1 MKKMKNKVLKMSFIM
16 LNILFI
22 IPSIIYLI
30 QNKTVFGYNI
40 YYNFFIT
47 EQISKMLSTS
57 IYLLIFVTI
66 FVIYLKVIKQKE
78 IFKNI
83 KQILI
88 FIAIISFIYM
98 FMLPWT
104 SSDIFYYM
112 GVGELDGV
120 YHQNPYYITMEEF
133 YGQNKE
139 NIDDEIL
146 EQGANNYW
154 ADTTVVY
161 GPIAQ
166 LIFKICSTISFKNID
181 IALLVYKLVNICV
194 HIGSCYLIYKITNR
208 KKFALIY
215 GINPFILLEG
225 IGNVHNDI
233 IIVFFVLLTLY
244 FLIKKKNIYLSIVF
258 LAIATGIKYFTIL
271 LLPVIILYHFRNE
284 KKLEKRFF
292 RCIQY
297 GLMFLVIFILEYV
310 IYFKDASVFFAMMVQ
325 TERYSKSIY
334 SALMQK
340 NVNLLVYVRSSMC
353 VLFIMYYLKMFIDLI
368 TEKDIKIYKIMK
380 KYNIALILFILIL
393 TNCQQWYLMWLFA
406 TIMWQKSYIING
418 IIGGSIITEIANSIY
433 MFKTE
438 SYLYDTYFIGI
449 IIILFIIAQSEQWG
463 QSLKFKMNKRDTP

>member
-1 MKKMKNKVLKMSFIM
+1 MKNKVLKMSFII
-16 LNILFI
+16 LNLLFI
-22 IPSIIYLI
+22 IPSLIYLI

-47 EQISKMLSTS
+47 EQINKILSTS
-57 IYLLIFVTI
+57 IYLLIFITI
-66 FVIYLKVIKQKE
+66 FIIYLLIIKQKE

-83 KQILI
+83 KQIILFVVI
-88 FIAIISFIYM
+88 TSFIYM

-120 YHQNPYYITMEEF
+120 YHQNPYYMTMEDF
-133 YGQNKE
+133 YEQNKE

-146 EQGANNYW
+146 EKGANNYW
-154 ADTTVVY
+154 ANTTVVY

-244 FLIKKKNIYLSIVF
+244 FLIKKKNIYLSILF

-284 KKLEKRFF
+284 KKLGKRFL

-297 GLMFLVIFILEYV
+297 GIIFLVIFLLEY
-310 IYFKDASVFFAMMVQ
+310 IMYFKDLNVLFAMMAQ
-325 TERYSKSIY
+325 TERYAKSIY
-334 SALMQK
+334 SVIIQK
-340 NVNLLVYVRSSMC
+340 NVDLLIYIRASICM
-353 VLFIMYYLKMFIDLI
+353 LFILYYLKMFMDLL
-368 TEKDIKIYKIMK
+368 TEKEIKIYTIMR
-380 KYNIALILFILIL
+380 KYNIAIILFILIL
-393 TNCQQWYLMWLFA
+393 TNFQQWYLIWLFA
-406 TIMWQKSYIING
+406 TMMWQKSYMIRG
-418 IIGGSIITEIANSIY
+418 IISISAITEIANSIY
-433 MFKTE
+433 MFKAE
-438 SYLYDTYFIGI
+438 SYLYDTYFVGI
-449 IIILFIIAQSEQWG
+449 IVVLFIIAQFCTMG
-463 QSLKFKMNKRDTP
+463 TVLKVQNAQKGHS

>member
-1 MKKMKNKVLKMSFIM
+1 MKNKILKMSFII
-16 LNILFI
+16 LNLLFI
-22 IPSIIYLI
+22 IPSLIYLI

-47 EQISKMLSTS
+47 EQINKILSTS
-57 IYLLIFVTI
+57 IYLLIFITI
-66 FVIYLKVIKQKE
+66 FIIYLLIIKQKE

-83 KQILI
+83 KQIILFVVI
-88 FIAIISFIYM
+88 TSFIYM

-120 YHQNPYYITMEEF
+120 YHQNPYYMTMEDF
-133 YGQNKE
+133 YEQNKE

-146 EQGANNYW
+146 EKGANNYW
-154 ADTTVVY
+154 ANTTVVY

-244 FLIKKKNIYLSIVF
+244 FLIKKKNIYLSILF

-284 KKLEKRFF
+284 KKLGKRFL

-297 GLMFLVIFILEYV
+297 GIIFLVIFLLEY
-310 IYFKDASVFFAMMVQ
+310 IMYFKDLNVLFAMMAQ
-325 TERYSKSIY
+325 TERYAKSIY
-334 SALMQK
+334 SVIIQK
-340 NVNLLVYVRSSMC
+340 SPDYLVYIRASICM
-353 VLFIMYYLKMFIDLI
+353 LFILYYLKMFIDIL
-368 TEKDIKIYKIMK
+368 TEKNIKIYKIMK
-380 KYNIALILFILIL
+380 KYNISIILFLLIL
-393 TNCQQWYLMWLFA
+393 TNFQQWYLIWLFA
-406 TIMWQKSYIING
+406 TMMWQKSYMIRG
-418 IIGGSIITEIANSIY
+418 IISISAITEIANSIY
-433 MFKTE
+433 MFKAE
-438 SYLYDTYFIGI
+438 SYLYDTYFVGI
-449 IIILFIIAQSEQWG
+449 IVVLFIIAQFCTMG
-463 QSLKFKMNKRDTP
+463 TVLKVQNAQKGHFLE

>member
-1 MKKMKNKVLKMSFIM
+1 MKNKALKISFII
-16 LNILFI
+16 LNLLFI

-30 QNKTVFGYNI
+30 QNKTMLGYNL

-47 EQISKMLSTS
+47 NQINKILSTS
-57 IYLLIFVTI
+57 IYLAIFVTI
-66 FVIYLKVIKQKE
+66 FIIYIMIIKQKE
-78 IFKNI
+78 MFKNI
-83 KQILI
+83 KQITL
-88 FIAIISFIYM
+88 FIAVTSFIYV

-120 YHQNPYYITMEEF
+120 YHQNPYYITMKDF
-133 YGQNKE
+133 YEQNKE
-139 NIDDEIL
+139 NINDEVL

-154 ADTTVVY
+154 ANTTVVY

-166 LIFKICSTISFKNID
+166 LIFKVCSTVSFKNIN
-181 IALLVYKLVNICV
+181 IALLIYKLVNICV
-194 HIGSCYLIYKITNR
+194 HVGSCYLIYKITNR

-244 FLIKKKNIYLSIVF
+244 FLIKKKNIYLSILF

-284 KKLEKRFF
+284 RKLEKRFL

-297 GLMFLVIFILEYV
+297 GIMFLIIFILEY
-310 IYFKDASVFFAMMVQ
+310 IMYFNDGNVFFAMMVQ
-325 TERYSKSIY
+325 TERYAKSIY
-334 SALMQK
+334 SVIIQK
-340 NVNLLVYVRSSMC
+340 SPNYLVYIRASMC
-353 VLFIMYYLKMFIDLI
+353 VLFILYYLKMFIDLL

-380 KYNIALILFILIL
+380 KYNIAIILFLLIL
-393 TNCQQWYLMWLFA
+393 TNFQQWYLTWLFA
-406 TIMWQKSYIING
+406 TIMWQKSYMIKS
-418 IIGGSIITEIANSIY
+418 IIGLSAITEIANSIY
-433 MFKTE
+433 MFKVE
-438 SYLYDTYFIGI
+438 SYLYDTYFVGI
-449 IIILFIIAQSEQWG
+449 IVVLFMIAQLSIV
-463 QSLKFKMNKRDTP
+463 FKVKDNNKQIN

>member
-1 MKKMKNKVLKMSFIM
+1 MKNKILKMSFII
-16 LNILFI
+16 LNLLFI
-22 IPSIIYLI
+22 IPSLIYLI
-30 QNKTVFGYNI
+30 QNKTIFGYNI

-47 EQISKMLSTS
+47 EQINKILSTS
-57 IYLLIFVTI
+57 IYLLIFITI
-66 FVIYLKVIKQKE
+66 FIIYLLIIKQKE

-83 KQILI
+83 KQIILFVVI
-88 FIAIISFIYM
+88 TSFIYM

-120 YHQNPYYITMEEF
+120 YHQNPYYMTMEDF
-133 YGQNKE
+133 YEQNKE

-146 EQGANNYW
+146 EKGANNYW
-154 ADTTVVY
+154 ANTTVVY

-244 FLIKKKNIYLSIVF
+244 FLIKKKNIYLSILF

-284 KKLEKRFF
+284 KKLGKRFL

-297 GLMFLVIFILEYV
+297 GIIFLVIFLLEY
-310 IYFKDASVFFAMMVQ
+310 IMYFKDLNVLFAMMAQ
-325 TERYSKSIY
+325 TERYAKSIY
-334 SALMQK
+334 SVIIQK
-340 NVNLLVYVRSSMC
+340 SPDYLVYIRASICM
-353 VLFIMYYLKMFIDLI
+353 LFILYYLKMFIDIL
-368 TEKDIKIYKIMK
+368 TEKNLKIYKIMK
-380 KYNIALILFILIL
+380 KYNISIILFLLIL
-393 TNCQQWYLMWLFA
+393 TNFQQWYLIWLFA
-406 TIMWQKSYIING
+406 TMMWQKSYMIRG
-418 IIGGSIITEIANSIY
+418 IISISAITEIANSIY
-433 MFKTE
+433 MFKAE
-438 SYLYDTYFIGI
+438 SYLYDTYFVGI
-449 IIILFIIAQSEQWG
+449 IVVLFIIAQWG
-463 QSLKFKMNKRDTP
+463 QSLKCKMHKRDTP

>member
-1 MKKMKNKVLKMSFIM
+1 MKNKALKISFII

-22 IPSIIYLI
+22 IPSLIYLI
-30 QNKTVFGYNI
+30 QNKTVFGYNL

-47 EQISKMLSTS
+47 NQINKILSTS
-57 IYLLIFVTI
+57 IYLAIFVTI
-66 FVIYLKVIKQKE
+66 FIIYIIIIKQKE
-78 IFKNI
+78 MFKNI
-83 KQILI
+83 KQITL
-88 FIAIISFIYM
+88 FIAVTSFIYV

-120 YHQNPYYITMEEF
+120 YYQNPYYITMEDF
-133 YGQNKE
+133 YEQNKE
-139 NIDDEIL
+139 NINDEIL

-154 ADTTVVY
+154 ANTTVVY
-161 GPIAQ
+161 GPISQ
-166 LIFKICSTISFKNID
+166 LIFKVCSTVSFKNIN
-181 IALLVYKLVNICV
+181 IALLIYKLVNMGV

-244 FLIKKKNIYLSIVF
+244 FLIKKKNIYISILF

-271 LLPVIILYHFRNE
+271 LLPIIILYHFRNE
-284 KKLEKRFF
+284 KKLGKRFL

-310 IYFKDASVFFAMMVQ
+310 IYFKDVNVFMAMMVQ
-325 TERYSKSIY
+325 TERYAKSIY
-334 SALMQK
+334 SVIIQK
-340 NVNLLVYVRSSMC
+340 SPDYLVYIRASIC
-353 VLFIMYYLKMFIDLI
+353 VIFILYYLKMFIDLI

-380 KYNIALILFILIL
+380 KYNISIILFLLIL
-393 TNCQQWYLMWLFA
+393 TNFQQWYLMWLFA
-406 TIMWQKSYIING
+406 TIMWQKTYMIRSII
-418 IIGGSIITEIANSIY
+418 SLSAITEIANSIY
-433 MFKTE
+433 MFKVE
-438 SYLYDTYFIGI
+438 SYLYDPYFVGI
-449 IIILFIIAQSEQWG
+449 IVVLFILSQSEQWG